1 MNSVHWF
8 VLTFYGLVEFRPLV
22 DAIFLSYKMV
32 IELFFDRNVILLVG
46 AIIKGKACKDI
57 LGLATQSLK

>member
-8 VLTFYGLVEFRPLV
+8 VLTLYALVVEF
-22 DAIFLSYKMV
+22 
-32 IELFFDRNVILLVG
+32 FFERIVILLVG

-57 LGLATQSLK
+57 FGLATQSVKYGIHV